1 MPLWPPA
8 GSVELEM
15 QKLGKCPCQ
24 RHSRGQFPL
33 LVAVT
38 CYLQS
43 PAKADTKVVT
53 ELLQCSGYSRMLEQP
68 PLGPKTSELK
78 PITSTGKARGLN
90 PASSL
95 LGPKPSIY
103 WCFVFYV
110 QFTNQTQLFPQVLCN
125 LLFCKISFTLHF
137 WSVQFHMRA
146 TQLRWVLKS
155 QGSKTK
161 NLLTWLWPK
170 ALWPKYSAACT
181 NPTWGPRA
189 QAIPGCDVAV
199 KAGLQGRQTVPSSWS
214 LPRSSSLLA
223 GIAAQPQVVL
233 VWLVLCKM
241 AVIFLNN
248 YPSDLVGFLQNINW
262 TFLQPPSLFQKSW
275 WTVQESIWL

>member
-1 MPLWPPA
+1 MISFAFANAKPLQGRKHFKPGVQLAQWIMPLWPPA

-103 WCFVFYV
+103 
-110 QFTNQTQLFPQVLCN
+110 
-125 LLFCKISFTLHF
+125 
-137 WSVQFHMRA
+137 
-146 TQLRWVLKS
+146 
-155 QGSKTK
+155 
-161 NLLTWLWPK
+161 
-170 ALWPKYSAACT
+170 
-181 NPTWGPRA
+181 
-189 QAIPGCDVAV
+189 
-199 KAGLQGRQTVPSSWS
+199 
-214 LPRSSSLLA
+214 
-223 GIAAQPQVVL
+223 
-233 VWLVLCKM
+233 
-241 AVIFLNN
+241 
-248 YPSDLVGFLQNINW
+248 
-262 TFLQPPSLFQKSW
+262 
-275 WTVQESIWL
+275 

>member
-1 MPLWPPA
+1 MPLWPPP
-8 GSVELEM
+8 GSTELEM
-15 QKLGKCPCQ
+15 QKPGKCPCQ
-24 RHSRGQFPL
+24 SHSHGQLPL
-33 LVAVT
+33 LAAVT

-53 ELLQCSGYSRMLEQP
+53 ELLQCPGYSRLLEQP
-68 PLGPKTSELK
+68 PLGPKTSELT

-90 PASSL
+90 PASPL
-95 LGPKPSIY
+95 LGPKPSMY

-110 QFTNQTQLFPQVLCN
+110 QFTNQNQLFPQVLCN

-170 ALWPKYSAACT
+170 SLWPKHSSGCT
-181 NPTWGPRA
+181 DLTWA
-189 QAIPGCDVAV
+189 PGGNSRLWCSS
-199 KAGLQGRQTVPSSWS
+199 QGRVTRETSSAQFLKLTQKQFTAGRNSCSHRLFWFGWFCA
-214 LPRSSSLLA
+214 RWLLY
-223 GIAAQPQVVL
+223 
-233 VWLVLCKM
+233 
-241 AVIFLNN
+241 F
-248 YPSDLVGFLQNINW
+248 W
-262 TFLQPPSLFQKSW
+262 TIIHQIW
-275 WTVQESIWL
+275 WDFYRI